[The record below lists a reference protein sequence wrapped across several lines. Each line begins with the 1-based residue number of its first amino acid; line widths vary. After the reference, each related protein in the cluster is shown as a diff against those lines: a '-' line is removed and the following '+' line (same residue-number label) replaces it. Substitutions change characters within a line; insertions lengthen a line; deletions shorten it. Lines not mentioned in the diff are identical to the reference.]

1 MNPKLLSRD
10 QGRLSG
16 LVRWGG
22 KVVAKS
28 TPPRVLDLVNATST
42 AITVPGLEV
51 VQSVAGDAVRFAGG
65 LQQGA
70 LTVLRERGEKWEAL
84 PLPTAVLDARGE
96 RGVSL
101 FAGGESVV
109 VVWFAFDKSVKPP
122 KYAHG
127 VEWWSGG
134 KWSSVVLENEGQ
146 GLPKHVLVSEGRL
159 LVGYSRGEWGGSL
172 WSVSPSGV
180 TSRVDPVGRQPV
192 QGIVPTGG
200 GVVVGTGLAHLGG
213 LTAHVARL
221 SPDGAWETLVHVDAY
236 EPKKSIAWELPPDSL
251 EGLDVDG
258 QGRLHLLTGSHGVLV
273 LENGKLKSVTP
284 GWPAEHLYGEGL
296 IIEGP
301 LAVIGT
307 FDGGV
312 LLWKLG
318 TSDVRRILISR

>member
-10 QGRLSG
+10 QGRLAG
-16 LVRWGG
+16 LARWGG

-28 TPPRVLDLVNATST
+28 TPPRALDLVNATST

-51 VQSVAGDAVRFAGG
+51 VQSVAGDTVRFAGG

-96 RGVSL
+96 RGLSL
-101 FAGGESVV
+101 FAGGESV
-109 VVWFAFDKSVKPP
+109 
-122 KYAHG
+122 G
-127 VEWWSGG
+127 
-134 KWSSVVLENEGQ
+134 
-146 GLPKHVLVSEGRL
+146 
-159 LVGYSRGEWGGSL
+159 
-172 WSVSPSGV
+172 
-180 TSRVDPVGRQPV
+180 PVGRQPV
-192 QGIVPTGG
+192 QGILLTGG

-236 EPKKSIAWELPPDSL
+236 EPKKSVAWELPPDSL

-258 QGRLHLLTGSHGVLV
+258 QGRLHVLTGSHGVLV

-284 GWPAEHLYGEGL
+284 GWPGEHHLYGEGL
-296 IIEGP
+296 IIEGS

-318 TSDVRRILISR
+318 TPDVRRVVIPR